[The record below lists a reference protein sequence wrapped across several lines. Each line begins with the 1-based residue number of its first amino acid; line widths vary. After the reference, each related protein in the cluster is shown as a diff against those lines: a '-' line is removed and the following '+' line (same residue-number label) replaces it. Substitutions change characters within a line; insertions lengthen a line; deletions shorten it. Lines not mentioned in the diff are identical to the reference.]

1 LLRVLTKMTSN
12 KLDFLVLM
20 YFIKFS
26 TQLMESPMCKWPST
40 NSPLRPWLH
49 VKLSLWK
56 YTKKRVHVMVIIL
69 YENIVSVEIMDFG
82 LNWNTFS
89 TPTVDKTTIEFILH
103 AVHDIVKIDRK
114 LFNQ

>member
-1 LLRVLTKMTSN
+1 
-12 KLDFLVLM
+12 
-20 YFIKFS
+20 
-26 TQLMESPMCKWPST
+26 
-40 NSPLRPWLH
+40 
-49 VKLSLWK
+49 
-56 YTKKRVHVMVIIL
+56 MVIIL

>member
-1 LLRVLTKMTSN
+1 
-12 KLDFLVLM
+12 
-20 YFIKFS
+20 
-26 TQLMESPMCKWPST
+26 MCKWPST

-49 VKLSLWK
+49 VKLPLWK

-69 YENIVSVEIMDFG
+69 YENIVSAEIMDFG

-103 AVHDIVKIDRK
+103 AVHDIVKIDTK